1 MAQFSY
7 KIYTELDNEHKK
19 IQSMLKIMTRY
30 VMSTMIIFFLF
41 IFSFCDTNDSD
52 NDFKAD
58 FSYEYIDE
66 NHVQFRNES
75 AGEYF
80 SMMWDFGNEET
91 DTTTDKNKIYEIYYP
106 VEGDYEVSLK
116 ILNDSRFTN
125 TIKKTISIERTDFLV
140 SFTAEVDSDNPN
152 NVLLTNTT
160 IGEYD
165 SFKWLYRSREVENE
179 SEFEAYFPFAGD
191 YEIELQVMKD
201 GNTHNLI
208 KTINITRDDP
218 DYFDK
223 LVLNWSDE
231 FDESEI
237 NMDHWTLETGAS
249 GWGNNEL
256 QNYTNG
262 DNAKVVDGKLIIT
275 ARKVNEN
282 TLVGSYTSSRI
293 VSKEKKEFQYG
304 RLEIRAKLPS
314 GTGIWPA
321 IWMLGSN
328 FSSVGWPSCGEMD
341 IMEYVG
347 YEPNVIHSTVHT
359 PAGYGGN
366 GNGSSKTLATCE
378 EEFHVYGLFWTKRK
392 LVFYTDNIENVTHT
406 YIPAVKTSENWPFDQ
421 PFFFIFNVAVGGNWG
436 GAQGIDNSIFPQ
448 TMEIDYV
455 RVYQEPL

>member
-1 MAQFSY
+1 MD
-7 KIYTELDNEHKK
+7 IEHKK
-19 IQSMLKIMTRY
+19 IQSMLKITARY
-30 VMSTMIIFFLF
+30 AMRIVIIFFLF
-41 IFSFCDTNDSD
+41 TFSFCDENDLD
-52 NDFKAD
+52 NGFKAD

-75 AGEYF
+75 ESEYL
-80 SMMWDFGNEET
+80 SMIWDFGNEET
-91 DTTTDKNKIYEIYYP
+91 DTTTDKNKTYNIYYP

-116 ILNDSRFTN
+116 ILNDARFTN
-125 TIKKTISIERTDFLV
+125 TVNKTISISKTDFLV

-179 SEFEAYFPFAGD
+179 SEFKAYFPFAGD
-191 YEIELQVMKD
+191 YEIELQVIKD
-201 GNTHNLI
+201 GNTHNFK
-208 KTINITRDDP
+208 KTVNITRDDP

-231 FDESEI
+231 FDGSEI
-237 NMDHWTLETGAS
+237 NTDHWTFETGAS

-262 DNAKVVDGKLIIT
+262 DNAEIVDGKLIIT
-275 ARKVNEN
+275 ARKVDDDTE
-282 TLVGSYTSSRI
+282 VGSYTSSRI
-293 VSKEKKEFQYG
+293 VSLGKKEFQYG
-304 RLEIRAKLPS
+304 RIEIRAKLPS

-328 FSSVGWPSCGEMD
+328 FRSVGWPACGEMD

-347 YEPNVIHSTVHT
+347 YEPDIVHSTVHT
-359 PAGYGGN
+359 PSGYGGN
-366 GNGSSKTLATCE
+366 GDGSSKTLETCE
-378 EEFHVYGLFWTKRK
+378 EEFHVYGLFWTEKK
-392 LVFYTDNIENVTHT
+392 LVFYTDNIENVTHIYNPT
-406 YIPAVKTSENWPFDQ
+406 MKTTENWPFDQ
-421 PFFFIFNVAVGGNWG
+421 PHFFILNVAVGGNWG

-448 TMEIDYV
+448 KLEIDYV
-455 RVYQEPL
+455 RVYQEAQ